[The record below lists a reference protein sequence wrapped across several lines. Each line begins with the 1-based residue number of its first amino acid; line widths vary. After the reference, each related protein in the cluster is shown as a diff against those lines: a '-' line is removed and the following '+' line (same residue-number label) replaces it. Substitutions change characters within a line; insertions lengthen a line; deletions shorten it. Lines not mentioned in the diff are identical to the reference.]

1 MKTFKAGRHY
11 LKGLLRQYI
20 WEQKKI
26 NRTSLF
32 AHAYLIRENHKA
44 YPTFITSFVKGN
56 PYTQCAQWRGGGGD
70 IPSRFIGS
78 TVLREALV
86 HKSERK
92 KTMFRNLQYGL
103 RKQGLNN
110 ICSISE
116 YNLRG
121 KILIQINV

>member
-20 WEQKKI
+20 WEQKKM

-32 AHAYLIRENHKA
+32 AHAYLIRENQKA

-56 PYTQCAQWRGGGGD
+56 PCTQCAQWGGGGD
-70 IPSRFIGS
+70 ILLMFIGS

-86 HKSERK
+86 HKSEQK
-92 KTMFRNLQYGL
+92 KTMFHNLQYGL

-121 KILIQINV
+121 MILIQINV

>member
-56 PYTQCAQWRGGGGD
+56 PCTQRAQWGGCD
-70 IPSRFIGS
+70 ILLMFIGS
-78 TVLREALV
+78 TVLREALG
-86 HKSERK
+86 HKSESE

-103 RKQGLNN
+103 RKQGLND

-116 YNLRG
+116 YN
-121 KILIQINV
+121 